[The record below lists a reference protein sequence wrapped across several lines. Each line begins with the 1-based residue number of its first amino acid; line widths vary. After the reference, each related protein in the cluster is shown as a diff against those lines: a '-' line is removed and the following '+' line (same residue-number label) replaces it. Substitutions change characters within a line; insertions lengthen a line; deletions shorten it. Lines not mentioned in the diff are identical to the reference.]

1 MAIFALSVKKIQFE
15 CCKAHRLEHPIIQI
29 FERFRQIGKFGVASE
44 SCSLK
49 IFNFNFII
57 TKMGQQ
63 VSCKR
68 EKNVKI
74 FNWGDSRS
82 GTVLKV
88 VK

>member
-1 MAIFALSVKKIQFE
+1 MAIFGLSVKKIQFK
-15 CCKAHRLEHPIIQI
+15 CCKAHRFEHPIIQI

-49 IFNFNFII
+49 IFNLNFII

-68 EKNVKI
+68 EKKVEI
-74 FNWGDSRS
+74 FNWGECRS